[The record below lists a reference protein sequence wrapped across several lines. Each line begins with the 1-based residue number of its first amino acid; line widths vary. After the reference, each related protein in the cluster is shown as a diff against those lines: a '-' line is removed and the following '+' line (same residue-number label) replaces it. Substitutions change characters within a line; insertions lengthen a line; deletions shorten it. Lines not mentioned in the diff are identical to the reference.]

1 MIPEIR
7 QAFNASFTRERYEAF
22 LSDLHA
28 LHPGAIEFRVAE
40 TPVFIPR
47 SLGNAMLDA
56 CEHIIDE
63 ILAPDFIRLTD
74 ASVPAADRVPGPIG
88 RPQMLTFDFGICQ
101 DAEGNLTP
109 QLIEMQGFPS
119 LLGFQALYPE
129 VLEKHFPVPDGFS
142 HYFNGLDREGYT
154 RLLRDVILG
163 DCQPEEV
170 VLLEIRPETQKTRI
184 DFLCTRDLIGV
195 ESLCITRLQT
205 EGDRLYYEKD
215 GRRIRIRRIYNRVIF
230 DELHAVHDSLGEIPD
245 LRASWDVEWVP
256 HPDWF
261 YRVSK
266 YTLPLLRHPNIPETW
281 FLDQVKELPGD
292 LSDFV
297 LKPLFSFAG
306 QGVVIDL
313 QPSDIESVTD
323 PANWILQRKVRYADA
338 VQTPDDPAKVE
349 VRIMYLWRKGEAR
362 PLAAVNLA
370 RLSKGKMI
378 GVRYNKDRE
387 WVGGSVAYFEA

>member
-7 QAFNASFTRERYEAF
+7 QAFNDSFTRERYEAF
-22 LSDLHA
+22 LAELHA
-28 LHPGAIEFRVAE
+28 IHPGAIEFRVAE
-40 TPVFIPR
+40 TPVFISRP
-47 SLGNAMLDA
+47 LGTAMLDA
-56 CEHIIDE
+56 CEHIIDQ
-63 ILAPDFIRLTD
+63 ILDPEFLRLTD
-74 ASVPAADRVPGPIG
+74 ASVPAADRVPGEIG
-88 RPQMLTFDFGICQ
+88 RPQVLTFDFGICA
-101 DAEGNLTP
+101 DAGGRLTP

-119 LLGFQALYPE
+119 LMGFQAVYPE
-129 VLEKHFPVPDGFS
+129 VLERHFPVPGGYS
-142 HYFNGLDREGYT
+142 HYLSGLDREGFT
-154 RLLRDVILG
+154 RLLRDVLLG
-163 DCQPEEV
+163 SHSSEEV

-195 ESLCITRLQT
+195 EPLCITRLQT

-230 DELHAVHDSLGEIPD
+230 DELHAVRDSLGAIPD
-245 LRASWDVEWVP
+245 LRAGWDVEWVP
-256 HPDWF
+256 HPEWF

-313 QPSDIESVTD
+313 QPSDIEAIQD

-349 VRIMYLWRKGEAR
+349 VRIMYLWREGDAR

-387 WVGGSVAYFEA
+387 WVGGSVAYFEP

>member
-1 MIPEIR
+1 
-7 QAFNASFTRERYEAF
+7 ASFTRERYEAF
-22 LSDLHA
+22 LADLHA
-28 LHPGAIEFRVAE
+28 IHPGAIEFRVAE

-47 SLGNAMLDA
+47 ALGSAMLDA
-56 CEHIIDE
+56 CEHIIDQ
-63 ILAPDFIRLTD
+63 ILDPDFLRLTD
-74 ASVPAADRVPGPIG
+74 ASVPASDRVPGEIG
-88 RPQMLTFDFGICQ
+88 RPQILTFDFGICQ
-101 DAEGNLTP
+101 DAEGGLTP

-119 LLGFQALYPE
+119 LLGFQAVYPE
-129 VLEKHFPVPDGFS
+129 VIERHFPIPVGFS
-142 HYFNGLDREGYT
+142 HYLSGLDREGFT
-154 RLLRDVILG
+154 RLLRDVLLG
-163 DCQPEEV
+163 SHPSEEV

-184 DFLCTRDLIGV
+184 DFLCTRDLTGI
-195 ESLCITRLQT
+195 EPLCLTRLLT
-205 EGDRLYYEKD
+205 EGERLYYEKD

-230 DELHAVHDSLGEIPD
+230 DELHAVRDSLGAIPD
-245 LRASWDVEWVP
+245 LRAVWDVEWVP
-256 HPDWF
+256 HPEWF

-313 QPSDIESVTD
+313 QPSDIEAIQD

-349 VRIMYLWRKGEAR
+349 VRIMYLWREGDAR

-387 WVGGSVAYFEA
+387 WVGGSVAYFEP